1 MQPKKSDVIVI
12 GAGVIGVSVAY
23 YAASLGASVRVIE
36 KNDICSGSSYGNAGL
51 LVPSHCN
58 PLPTPGVVAQ
68 GIRYLFDPEGPFYI
82 RFRADLDL
90 ARWLWR
96 FYRFC
101 NEKHLYHCVGIFRKM
116 GQDSLALH
124 KELAEMGGHEYQFSQ
139 TGILNLYTTEEGFR
153 EAQEDVVR
161 IKSCG
166 ENSVIL
172 SGEEVREMEPAVGP
186 QVVGGVL
193 NKVDGRIAP
202 QSFVRWLAGKAEEKG
217 AQFLTDTEVY
227 WLKTD
232 RRRVTKLVTT
242 HGDFE
247 AEQVVLTTGAWL
259 PLLASDL
266 GARIPVE
273 AAKGYSMTYLKN
285 EGAPKIP
292 LLLEEAKVAVTPF
305 DETLRLAGTLE
316 LSGLDLA
323 IGRRRLNAIESG
335 TYRYLPKLGGLQVK
349 EVWRGLRPC
358 TPDGLPV
365 VGRLQPWSNVFVAGG
380 HGTKGMSLGPA
391 TGKYL
396 SQMLAGESIGM
407 LERSLRPNRF

>member
-1 MQPKKSDVIVI
+1 MQPTKSDVIVI

-23 YAASLGASVRVIE
+23 YAASLGASVLVIE
-36 KNDICSGSSYGNAGL
+36 KNNICSGSSYGNAGL

-82 RFRADLDL
+82 RFRLDVEL
-90 ARWLWR
+90 ARWLWS

-116 GQDSLALH
+116 GKESLALH

-139 TGILNLYTTEEGFR
+139 NGILNLYLTEEGFH
-153 EAQEDVVR
+153 EAQEDAVR

-172 SGEEVREMEPAVGP
+172 SGDEVRELEPAAGP

-193 NKVDGRIAP
+193 NKVDGCIAP
-202 QSFVRWLAGKAEEKG
+202 LSFVRWLAGKAEEKG
-217 AQFLTDTEVY
+217 ARFLTDTEVF

-232 RRRVTKLVTT
+232 RRKVTKVVTT
-242 HGDFE
+242 RGDFE
-247 AEQVVLTTGAWL
+247 ADQVVLTTGAWL
-259 PLLASDL
+259 PLLASGLDV
-266 GARIPVE
+266 RIPIE
-273 AAKGYSMTYLKN
+273 AAKGYSMTFLKT

-292 LLLEEAKVAVTPF
+292 LLLEEARVAVTPF

-323 IGRRRLNAIESG
+323 IGRKRLKAIQSE
-335 TYRYLPKLGGLQVK
+335 TYRYLPKLGGLEIK

-365 VGRLQPWSNVFVAGG
+365 IGRLQPWSNVFVAGG
-380 HGTKGMSLGPA
+380 HATKGMSLGPV